1 MITKTALKRHIERFP
16 EEFTVDELIERI
28 IFIEKLEKRIQKSD
42 DNDIM
47 SEEDLEKEMNQ
58 WFK

>member
-1 MITKTALKRHIERFP
+1 MITKTALKKHIDKFP

-28 IFIEKLEKRIQKSD
+28 LFIEKLEKRIQKSEE
-42 DNDIM
+42 NDIV
-47 SEEDLEKEMNQ
+47 SEEDLENEMKQ

>member
-1 MITKTALKRHIERFP
+1 MITKAALKKHIERFP

-28 IFIEKLEKRIQKSD
+28 IFIEKLEKRIQKSNE
-42 DNDIM
+42 NDIM
-47 SEEDLEKEMNQ
+47 SEEDLENEMNQ

>member
-1 MITKTALKRHIERFP
+1 MITKTALKKHIERFP

-47 SEEDLEKEMNQ
+47 SEEDLEREMNQ